1 MCDILTD
8 EEDASGSTGVIAVV
22 DGRRGCITA
31 ANVGDS
37 LCVLCRS
44 GKAVVLNRM
53 HRLDDAEERDRVKR
67 AGGTIINNR
76 YSSLH
81 LHRCVVYCLST
92 WSLAHCML
100 CMGCHRVNG
109 ILAISRAFGDI
120 QFKPERDS
128 KAQIAAASAL
138 GPIKGDASLLVAD
151 PDICTEKITQGTQ
164 FAVIA
169 SDGLWDV
176 MSPQVV
182 VDYVLNALHTH
193 KDLDIVNTMI
203 TKEALRRGSIDNITV
218 SLMAFHFKAPVA
230 NSDGGHS

>member
-1 MCDILTD
+1 
-8 EEDASGSTGVIAVV
+8 
-22 DGRRGCITA
+22 
-31 ANVGDS
+31 
-37 LCVLCRS
+37 
-44 GKAVVLNRM
+44 
-53 HRLDDAEERDRVKR
+53 
-67 AGGTIINNR
+67 
-76 YSSLH
+76 
-81 LHRCVVYCLST
+81 
-92 WSLAHCML
+92 ML

-128 KAQIAAASAL
+128 KAQIAAASAS

>member
-1 MCDILTD
+1 VCDILSD

-76 YSSLH
+76 YSSGLH
-81 LHRCVVYCLST
+81 LHRCVVTICFVSC
-92 WSLAHCML
+92 SLYACV
-100 CMGCHRVNG
+100 GCHRVNG

-128 KAQIAAASAL
+128 KAQIAVSTP
-138 GPIKGDASLLVAD
+138 GPLKGDASLLVAD